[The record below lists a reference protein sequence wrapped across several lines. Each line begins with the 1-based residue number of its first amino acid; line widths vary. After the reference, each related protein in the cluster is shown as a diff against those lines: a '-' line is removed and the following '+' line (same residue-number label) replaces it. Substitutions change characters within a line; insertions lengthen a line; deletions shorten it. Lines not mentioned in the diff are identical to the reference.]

1 MKMATTMI
9 VYEKITIGRNSRI
22 NNNWYQNRFRKLSPY
37 YNPSK
42 SSGKNKAKRY
52 FRHSIQRSVP
62 MASLSSEYFS
72 NSFLSLKRLMA
83 QFCQSM

>member
-1 MKMATTMI
+1 MI
-9 VYEKITIGRNSRI
+9 VYETITIGRNSRI
-22 NNNWYQNRFRKLSPY
+22 NNNRYQNRFRKLSPY
-37 YNPSK
+37 YNPFK
-42 SSGKNKAKRY
+42 SSGENKAKRY

>member
-1 MKMATTMI
+1 MKMATAMI
-9 VYEKITIGRNSRI
+9 VYETITIGRNSRM
-22 NNNWYQNRFRKLSPY
+22 NNNRYQNRFRKLSPY
-37 YNPSK
+37 YNPFK
-42 SSGKNKAKRY
+42 SSGKSKTKRY